1 MSDGILVCSWSNDAA
16 GLPDEFDEVLTIGRG
31 LAESLGATLEAVVL
45 GDLPADAA
53 DIAGKHGAA
62 TLNHIADA
70 KLSEFSADAYVEALA
85 GYIADKKPKAVLFP
99 QTFQARLV
107 APRLAGRLG
116 AGIAMNGLSA
126 EKSGSG
132 LAVTATAFGGDT
144 RVVYEIDGDGP
155 YLVAFAPNATVPQA
169 SGDAAATVN
178 SLTVDLSSVTERIRV
193 TGRAEVASARLE
205 DAQMIVA
212 GGRGLGEPEN
222 FKLCEDLAAAL
233 GGMAGASRPIVDDGW
248 ADPSQQVGLTGKLTK
263 PALYIAAGIS
273 GASQHMV
280 GCTAAKT
287 LVAINKDSDAA
298 IFRYARYGIV
308 GDCLEILPEIT
319 KLVKS

>member
-1 MSDGILVCSWSNDAA
+1 MSQGILVCSWSNSAA
-16 GLPDEFDEVLTIGRG
+16 ALPEEFNEVLTIGRG
-31 LAESLGATLEAVVL
+31 MAAELGGDLSAVVL

-53 DIAGKHGAA
+53 TVAGNHGAA
-62 TLNHIADA
+62 TLDHIGGS
-70 KLSEFSADAYVEALA
+70 LGEFSADAYVEALA
-85 GYIADKKPKAVLFP
+85 QYIADKAPKAVLFP

-107 APRLAGRLG
+107 APRLAGRIG
-116 AGIAMNGLSA
+116 AGVAMNGLSA
-126 EKSGSG
+126 KKCDGG

-155 YLVAFAPNATVPQA
+155 YLVSFAPNAIVAET
-169 SGDAAATVN
+169 SGDAVATVN
-178 SLTVDLSSVTERIRV
+178 EVSIDVSSVTERVRV
-193 TGRAEVASARLE
+193 TGRPETAATRLE

-287 LVAINKDSDAA
+287 LVAINKDRDAA